1 MTRSAQ
7 NFSGGDTSSGSKKTD
22 LLEASKQEIE
32 ITSLIKKDIDR
43 TLPEL
48 SLF

>member
-1 MTRSAQ
+1 MTM
-7 NFSGGDTSSGSKKTD
+7 SGKNLVEATKQDT
-22 LLEASKQEIE
+22 E

-48 SLF
+48 HIFQTSLLS